1 MKRPIRSLATFTLMN
16 YLDGRPNDQ
25 ASGYTITELQSF
37 LIANPGNWYNLRTY
51 LQNNSNNPTEAAAL
65 QLFSDYD

>member
-1 MKRPIRSLATFTLMN
+1 MKKAIRSLSTSTLMN

-37 LIANPGNWYNLRTY
+37 LIDNPGNWYNLITY
-51 LQNNSNNPTEAAAL
+51 LQNTSNNPTETAAS